1 MTLHGV
7 GQCAL
12 FVHSFNYIALPT
24 QGFCHF
30 RLSLVQ
36 DQPLFHAQPYALH
49 SVNRA
54 RAGHTPS
61 QLLDSEGEY
70 CSPSFY
76 LMHSNDEV
84 VIQDMCLFR
93 LDLPLGK
100 RFQSKE
106 VVLWAR
112 LFFLE
117 SASEATKSSQENSL
131 EHYSLIATGSLL
143 LRISESGLHECFPL
157 IFEHTNL
164 VVCRLAVHVA
174 CIDYRVSVPEELAS
188 VSAAQA
194 FAKLVFGDLAY
205 REELEKVEIER
216 TYHACV
222 RNLRL
227 THEQMR
233 TVLAALQ
240 VTAAAQ
246 SSNSPALP
254 SDSVPYQRTS
264 LPPPLHLPLLVKIGP
279 SIMDSSEVSSGIF
292 LFSDQLASWQPEK
305 VASSLIKEIHE
316 ISLTL
321 TSTFD
326 LLLDWYKRSANLC
339 FDHFYAV
346 FFEQISLRYAD
357 FFFRE
362 THTVETV
369 PLRYQENVQ
378 QLHSE
383 VSSVRRKS
391 NFSSMLNPSPIHAPI
406 FHASPEA
413 MPIIFEDRYS
423 STDSPT
429 RLLTPV
435 KASLSTGDMH
445 VFVLVHGLGA
455 RAGDMG
461 RLADH
466 IYLLHPDAVVLMS
479 AYNEGLTDGDILE
492 MGNRL
497 AQEVLYFVKNLCQIE
512 DSMKRLSFIGH
523 SLGGLIIR
531 AALPLLS
538 EYEDKMHLYLS
549 LSTPHLG
556 CMYSTSK
563 LVAAGMWLYSKKW
576 LSIQQMALKDHSDL
590 TNCALYRLSGYEGLK
605 WFAHVVLCS
614 SPQDQ
619 YAPYCSAR
627 LEVSDKALRDGK
639 RGCLHMEMAVRVLE
653 GIEIRRL
660 RRLDVSFQAGKKD
673 ISSAIG
679 RSAHVDIL
687 QNEMVIKLLLF
698 RYPELFL

>member
-7 GQCAL
+7 GQCAV

-24 QGFCHF
+24 RGFCHF

-49 SVNRA
+49 RANRA
-54 RAGHTPS
+54 RAGQTAS
-61 QLLDSEGEY
+61 RLLDSEGEY
-70 CSPSFY
+70 CSPGFY
-76 LMHSNDEV
+76 LKHSNEEV

-117 SASEATKSSQENSL
+117 SAIEDAESTPEHPL
-131 EHYSLIATGSLL
+131 EDFSLIATGRLL
-143 LRISESGLHECFPL
+143 LRIAESGLHECFPL

-164 VVCRLAVHVA
+164 VVCRLAVHIA
-174 CIDYRVSVPEELAS
+174 CIDYRVSLPEELAS
-188 VSAAQA
+188 VSASQA

-216 TYHACV
+216 TYNACV
-222 RNLRL
+222 HNLRL
-227 THEQMR
+227 THEQLR

-240 VTAAAQ
+240 VTAASQTANPPILALDTGLFQ
-246 SSNSPALP
+246 SS
-254 SDSVPYQRTS
+254 S
-264 LPPPLHLPLLVKIGP
+264 LPPPLHLPLLIKIGP

-305 VASSLIKEIHE
+305 VASSLMKEIHE
-316 ISLTL
+316 ISLIL

-326 LLLDWYKRSANLC
+326 LLLEWYKRSAHMC
-339 FDHFYAV
+339 FDHFYSV
-346 FFEQISLRYAD
+346 FFEQINTRYAD

-378 QLHSE
+378 KLHSQ
-383 VSSVRRKS
+383 VSSIHRKS
-391 NFSSMLNPSPIHAPI
+391 RSSSVLNPLPIQAAA
-406 FHASPEA
+406 FFASPEE
-413 MPIIFEDRYS
+413 MPIIFEDIYS
-423 STDSPT
+423 STGSPT
-429 RLLTPV
+429 RLLTPMKV
-435 KASLSTGDMH
+435 SLSTSDLH

-479 AYNEGLTDGDILE
+479 ALNEGLTDGDILD
-492 MGNRL
+492 MGTRL
-497 AQEVLYFVKNLCQIE
+497 AQEVLFYVKNVCQIE
-512 DSMKRLSFIGH
+512 DTMKRLSFIGH

-531 AALPLLS
+531 AALPLLA
-538 EYEDKMHLYLS
+538 EYQEKMHLYLS

-605 WFAHVVLCS
+605 WFSQVVLCS

-619 YAPYCSAR
+619 YAPYSSAR
-627 LEVSDKALRDGK
+627 IEVSDKALKDGK
-639 RGCLHMEMAVRVLE
+639 RGCLHMEMAVKLLE

-679 RSAHVDIL
+679 RSAHVDML